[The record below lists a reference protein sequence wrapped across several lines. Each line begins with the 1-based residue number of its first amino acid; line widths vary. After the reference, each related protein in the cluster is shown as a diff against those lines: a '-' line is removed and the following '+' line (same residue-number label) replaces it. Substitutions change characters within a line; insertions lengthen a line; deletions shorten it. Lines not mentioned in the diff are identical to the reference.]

1 MKMLWH
7 KISLFQNTHFWL
19 FILYYILLKYQF
31 LLLFLI
37 VSLSWTHTITIYF
50 FLFTLEKHKII
61 IIIKLFCISYSDLYI
76 CTSTIV
82 CSKIWLFS
90 TLSKTFASMVIALV
104 GPNSLRPW
112 PIYLLG
118 PTTRAEKGYNPGSVI
133 QVQNSLG
140 TQPRTIQSSA
150 CPRSHK
156 EEGQKRYRNS
166 LGKNLKYL
174 CR

>member
-1 MKMLWH
+1 MLWH

-37 VSLSWTHTITIYF
+37 VSLSSTHTITIYF

-61 IIIKLFCISYSDLYI
+61 IIIKLFCISYNDLYI

-90 TLSKTFASMVIALV
+90 TLSETFASMVIALYLNQNNKALLYFSCAKYFIYIDKC
-104 GPNSLRPW
+104 NSYYIYGNTILSHLR
-112 PIYLLG
+112 I
-118 PTTRAEKGYNPGSVI
+118 
-133 QVQNSLG
+133 
-140 TQPRTIQSSA
+140 
-150 CPRSHK
+150 
-156 EEGQKRYRNS
+156 
-166 LGKNLKYL
+166 
-174 CR
+174 